1 MEKNHLQWEFELH
14 EDIVVLH
21 VAIQLCNRGGRGHA

>member
-1 MEKNHLQWEFELH
+1 MEHLAMLTLH

-21 VAIQLCNRGGRGHA
+21 CT